1 MHMNLNLKVLYL
13 PKKCIF
19 PAILCF
25 FAVNLRKLAVCPW
38 EMLKYFKAQST
49 YFLSGQ
55 MVPRLS
61 ITAVDFGAVGTS
73 GRTVIYYLYL

>member
-1 MHMNLNLKVLYL
+1 MH
-13 PKKCIF
+13 F

-38 EMLKYFKAQST
+38 EMLKYFK
-49 YFLSGQ
+49 LSQLIFCAGQ